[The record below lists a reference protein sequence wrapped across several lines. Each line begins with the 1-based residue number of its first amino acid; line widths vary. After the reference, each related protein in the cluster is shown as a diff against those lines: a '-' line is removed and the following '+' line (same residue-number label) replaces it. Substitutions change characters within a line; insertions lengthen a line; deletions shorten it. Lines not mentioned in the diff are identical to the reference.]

1 MIINNIIFGKLYKF
15 LHFID
20 YVIRAI
26 YGAAVLTDY
35 LEIAGQQTH
44 RMN

>member
-1 MIINNIIFGKLYKF
+1 MD
-15 LHFID
+15 HF
-20 YVIRAI
+20 VRAI
-26 YGAAVLTDY
+26 YGTAILTDY